1 MKISEAYHKEKL
13 LSIVN
18 SIKESSKTNNQGA
31 YFGWS
36 DQYNINELN
45 KMLKELN
52 VIAWIPNLNNSAS
65 EIFWRKKEI

>member
-18 SIKESSKTNNQGA
+18 SIKESSKTNNQGT